1 VNILLFGATGAAGGC
16 VLTTCLASPVVDKVS
31 AITRRSLPVSHAKL
45 RTVLHQDFLDYT
57 KVADSFDGIDAC
69 LFCLGVSVTQV
80 SQEDAYRRITH
91 DFTIAAARTLKA
103 RSPNAAF
110 HYISGYGTHIRSR
123 QMWAR
128 VKGQTELEL
137 IDLVGAICW
146 RPAFI
151 DTPPSESEPR
161 LFAALKPVFRLLKPF
176 PNWYVAGED
185 LGRAMLQT
193 TVEGLRGRLI
203 ENAEIRAIAARVDR
217 DR

>member
-1 VNILLFGATGAAGGC
+1 
-16 VLTTCLASPVVDKVS
+16 
-31 AITRRSLPVSHAKL
+31 
-45 RTVLHQDFLDYT
+45 
-57 KVADSFDGIDAC
+57 
-69 LFCLGVSVTQV
+69 
-80 SQEDAYRRITH
+80 
-91 DFTIAAARTLKA
+91 
-103 RSPNAAF
+103 
-110 HYISGYGTHIRSR
+110 
-123 QMWAR
+123 MWAR